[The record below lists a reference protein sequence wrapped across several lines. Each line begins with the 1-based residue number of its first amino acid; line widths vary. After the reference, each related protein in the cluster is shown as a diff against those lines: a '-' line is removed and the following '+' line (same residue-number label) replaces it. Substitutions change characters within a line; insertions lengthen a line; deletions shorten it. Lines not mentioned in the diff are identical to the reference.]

1 MPTYESAYKSLL
13 QGVSQ
18 QIPEERLPGQLSAQV
33 NMLSDPVTNLRRRPG
48 AQLRKTLQMPNAN
61 CNSIRAFFTDI
72 AGTRVHVIIC
82 TRAGAIFVL
91 NENLEQ
97 EALLDTGGYCIAQN
111 ANNIRV
117 ATVGNEFF
125 ILNREKVPQIQ
136 INYSGFN
143 PNNAGFFYIVSGAF
157 SRTYTVTVGFDNGS
171 WSFTASYTTPNGT
184 GVDDASRATPEYIA
198 QQLADQIAAQNIG
211 GLFVDRDGAF
221 VYLTRN
227 NGITVNSPIGTSYI
241 VASKNSSVSNVG
253 FLPSRLP
260 VSANGYICRVGT
272 GKSAQYYRYNSATT
286 EWEETGAYGSPTSIT
301 NCPISLYWN
310 GSSWVI
316 DNSPFEGRKAGDDE
330 NNPLHEWMQYGIT
343 GISSYQGR
351 LVLLS
356 GPMVSL
362 SESNQPRRF
371 FRSTVTTV
379 VPSDAIEIGSG
390 MNTSAA
396 YEWAVPFNKDL
407 ILFSQAYQAVIPSGN
422 TAITSSTATVVL
434 TSTYDTDTTCCPISI
449 GRTLLY
455 PTPRSEDFFGFMEML
470 PSSYTDSQYVSLDS
484 TPHLPRY
491 MPGRC
496 RAAVSSSVA
505 NVAVFLSTE
514 DNRSLYVHEYYWD
527 GDTKAQQAWHQW
539 TFEYDIATVYFAQD
553 LLFVLFLQNGR
564 LLYCSIDPRASA
576 VQADGNVRPYLD
588 IYFTANAQNAEVNL
602 AGSVLANSLLEFSP
616 DFFDKVRLVRGSGD
630 LQGEDVGATHL
641 GGGRFQLASNQPDGP
656 ICIGIPFYSG
666 FVLTPPVIKDQNE
679 STVHSGKATLLRL
692 QVGTR
697 NTGRFRARI
706 KDQFTPEDE
715 LLIPTITFDNPEIDI
730 GKALF
735 SSHSLQQVPCRTEMR
750 SSSCEIF
757 TESAQELNCVSV
769 EFLSRWQPKY
779 RRR

>member
-1 MPTYESAYKSLL
+1 MQHDS
-13 QGVSQ
+13 
-18 QIPEERLPGQLSAQV
+18 
-33 NMLSDPVTNLRRRPG
+33 
-48 AQLRKTLQMPNAN
+48 
-61 CNSIRAFFTDI
+61 
-72 AGTRVHVIIC
+72 
-82 TRAGAIFVL
+82 
-91 NENLEQ
+91 
-97 EALLDTGGYCIAQN
+97 
-111 ANNIRV
+111 
-117 ATVGNEFF
+117 
-125 ILNREKVPQIQ
+125 
-136 INYSGFN
+136 SGID

-157 SRTYTVTVGFDNGS
+157 SKTYSITIAVNNGTQS
-171 WSFTASYTTPNGT
+171 YSSSYTTPSGT
-184 GVDDASRATPEYIA
+184 GTDDASLATPEYIA
-198 QQLADQIAAQNIG
+198 QKLVEGLTRQNTPDLVIA
-211 GLFVDRDGAF
+211 REGAF
-221 VYLTRN
+221 VYLTSS
-227 NGITVNSPIGTSYI
+227 NGLTVNSPIGTSYI
-241 VASKNSSVSNVG
+241 VVSKNSSVTNIG

-260 VSANGYICRVGT
+260 VQANGYICRVGT

-310 GSSWVI
+310 GSAWAI

-470 PSSYTDSQYVSLDS
+470 PSSYTDSQYISLDS

-553 LLFVLFLQNGR
+553 LLFVLFLKNGR

-602 AGSVLANSLLEFSP
+602 AGSVFGNLLLEFSP

-656 ICIGIPFYSG
+656 ICVGIPFYSG

-730 GKALF
+730 GKALY